1 MITRHR
7 VSLNGIQ
14 LDQVD
19 SRIVIQNVSENA
31 GKEQVTATARAGR
44 WGQRMTQRR
53 RDFLDVTV
61 TFGID
66 VKKRSMQTRETI
78 LEAVNA
84 WAKDG
89 GLLRLNYRENRR
101 LRVVQVDPP
110 GAGDPWNW
118 TGTYNLTFRAYA
130 SPWWEEDTEYA
141 TCTVEAATSGSER
154 ITIGGNT
161 TTTAEIEMTNE
172 SGGTVDTADITI
184 GASTMLFT
192 GLGLADGE
200 TLVIDH
206 RDDGLLQI
214 RIRSGS
220 SYRSAMSART
230 ADSDDEFFVEP
241 GENSA
246 RFRAA
251 GACSL
256 AVSARGR
263 FL

>member
-66 VKKRSMQTRETI
+66 VKKRGMQTRETI

-141 TCTVEAATSGSER
+141 TCTVEAGTSGSER
-154 ITIGGNT
+154 ITIGGK
-161 TTTAEIEMTNE
+161 
-172 SGGTVDTADITI
+172 
-184 GASTMLFT
+184 
-192 GLGLADGE
+192 
-200 TLVIDH
+200 
-206 RDDGLLQI
+206 R
-214 RIRSGS
+214 
-220 SYRSAMSART
+220 
-230 ADSDDEFFVEP
+230 
-241 GENSA
+241 
-246 RFRAA
+246 
-251 GACSL
+251 
-256 AVSARGR
+256 
-263 FL
+263 